1 MGYFDLSALLPLRVR
16 LGHLSWNNLGGSA
29 TWRSIEHAG
38 LGGSDESEEV
48 SSE

>member
-1 MGYFDLSALLPLRVR
+1 
-16 LGHLSWNNLGGSA
+16 LGGSA